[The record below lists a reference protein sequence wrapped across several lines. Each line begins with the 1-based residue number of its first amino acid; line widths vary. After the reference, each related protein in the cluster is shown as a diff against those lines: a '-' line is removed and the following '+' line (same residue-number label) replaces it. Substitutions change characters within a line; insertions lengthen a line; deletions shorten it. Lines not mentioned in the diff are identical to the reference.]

1 MSWVEGLSQEIL
13 ACRACPRLVA
23 HREAVAQK
31 PPRRFQG
38 WRYHARGVP
47 GFGDPAARL
56 WIIGLAPAAHGAN
69 RTGRMFTGDRSGQWL
84 YQVLYEVGLS
94 SAPESLGLS
103 DGLQLYGVYISAV
116 VRCAPPANKPL
127 PDEIHTCRA
136 YLLREWHAL
145 RPHLRVVLALGAIA
159 HQAAVELLGFHRRP
173 PFQHDALYE
182 SPTGVKLLSSYH
194 PSQQNTF
201 TGRLTWAMWQAVFAK
216 AKALMG

>member
-1 MSWVEGLSQEIL
+1 MSWVEALCAEVV
-13 ACRACPRLVA
+13 ACRACPRLTA

-38 WRYHARGVP
+38 WSYHARGVP
-47 GFGDPAARL
+47 GFGDAEARL

-84 YQVLYEVGLS
+84 YQILHDVGLS
-94 SAPESLGLS
+94 SAPESLGPG

-136 YLLREWHAL
+136 YLLQEWQAL
-145 RPHLRVVLALGAIA
+145 RPHVRVVLALGAIA
-159 HQAAVELLGFHRRP
+159 HRAAVDLLGFHRGP
-173 PFQHDALYE
+173 AFQHGALYE
-182 SPTGVKLLSSYH
+182 SPAGVKLLSSYH

-201 TGRLTWAMWQAVFAK
+201 TGRLTWAMWRVVFEK
-216 AKALMG
+216 ARALMG

>member
-1 MSWVEGLSQEIL
+1 MSGVS
-13 ACRACPRLVA
+13 
-23 HREAVAQK
+23 EAGSTSGSGSPEAA
-31 PPRRFQG
+31 RRFQG

-47 GFGDPAARL
+47 GFGDPVARL

-127 PDEIHTCRA
+127 SDEIHTCRA

-159 HQAAVELLGFHRRP
+159 HQAAVEVLGFHRAAALSAWCLTRITHRREAS
-173 PFQHDALYE
+173 FQ
-182 SPTGVKLLSSYH
+182 LSSQ
-194 PSQQNTF
+194 P
-201 TGRLTWAMWQAVFAK
+201 AK
-216 AKALMG
+216 YFHGTTHLGHVAGGFCGGEGPYGMRSF

>member
-1 MSWVEGLSQEIL
+1 MNWAEALCAKVV

-38 WRYHARGVP
+38 WSYHARGVP
-47 GFGDPAARL
+47 GFGDAEARL

-84 YQVLYEVGLS
+84 YQILYDVGLS
-94 SAPESLGLS
+94 SAPESLDPG

-136 YLLREWHAL
+136 YLLQEWQAL
-145 RPHLRVVLALGAIA
+145 RPHVRVVLALGAIA
-159 HQAAVELLGFHRRP
+159 HRAAVDLLGFHRRP
-173 PFQHDALYE
+173 AFQHGALYE
-182 SPTGVKLLSSYH
+182 SPAGVKLLSSYH

-201 TGRLTWAMWQAVFAK
+201 TGRLTWAMWRVVFEEAR
-216 AKALMG
+216 AFMG

>member
-1 MSWVEGLSQEIL
+1 MPAGFRALGILRHGCGLSVWRRPPMGPTAPD
-13 ACRACPRLVA
+13 ACLLGTDRASGST
-23 HREAVAQK
+23 
-31 PPRRFQG
+31 RF
-38 WRYHARGVP
+38 
-47 GFGDPAARL
+47 
-56 WIIGLAPAAHGAN
+56 
-69 RTGRMFTGDRSGQWL
+69 
-84 YQVLYEVGLS
+84 LYEVGLS

-103 DGLQLYGVYISAV
+103 DGLKLYGVYISAV

-145 RPHLRVVLALGAIA
+145 RPHLRVVLALGAMA
-159 HQAAVELLGFHRRP
+159 HQAAVELLGFHHRP
-173 PFQHDALYE
+173 PFQHGALYE

-201 TGRLTWAMWQAVFAK
+201 TGRLTWAMWQAVFAE